1 MSLTVAC
8 LRPMLDQSTEP
19 RERIPEAG
27 DVTSAADET
36 LQFDENTLGGEGKC
50 ALSFP

>member
-1 MSLTVAC
+1 
-8 LRPMLDQSTEP
+8 MLDQSTEP